1 MFARVLMITA
11 ASLAIGGC
19 STVAEYG
26 SVRKESLVNEQGHVV
41 GYKEM
46 LRNAATGEILAQV
59 AYFRPVQGEGGEL
72 IGYEEQTK
80 DGALIRDLNGRAI
93 GTRWSD
99 LRSRSTNSRSRG
111 ITIVF
116 RPADATP
123 VASAPAKMLDLMA
136 SLSASELRR
145 IQ

>member
-1 MFARVLMITA
+1 MLSRVLVITA

-26 SVRKESLVNEQGHVV
+26 SVRKESLMNEQGHVV

-59 AYFRPVQGEGGEL
+59 SYFKPVQGDAGEV

-80 DGALIRDLNGRAI
+80 DGVKRNVRVRYAKKSGKDL
-93 GTRWSD
+93 
-99 LRSRSTNSRSRG
+99 
-111 ITIVF
+111 
-116 RPADATP
+116 
-123 VASAPAKMLDLMA
+123 
-136 SLSASELRR
+136 
-145 IQ
+145 

>member
-123 VASAPAKMLDLMA
+123 VASAPAMMLDLMA